1 MAEKV
6 GTWWKYRREFR
17 VVPKGSKY
25 EVHLKSYING
35 KMNSQYK
42 VETSYNPENR
52 WMVWFGVKNAR
63 MALDNMVIRKLEP
76 EKTKKKGED
85 SPG

>member
-1 MAEKV
+1 
-6 GTWWKYRREFR
+6 
-17 VVPKGSKY
+17 
-25 EVHLKSYING
+25 
-35 KMNSQYK
+35 
-42 VETSYNPENR
+42 VETIYNPENR

-85 SPG
+85 SPR